1 MMKTT
6 YSLLATLAL
15 AAPVEA
21 LEIVTLTGITRSK
34 TVAAGSLVEVIGTNK
49 NNDGN
54 IEYLRFTF
62 ADGSSTKMALRGKE
76 SGAFDDMK
84 GNAFT
89 GLTAVTL
96 ETSTGAAVPATCAT
110 LKITP
115 ANEIGVS
122 PPGAI
127 LVLPENATGNY
138 TVVTESSNDLV
149 NWTTISTHVVDLAN
163 APKFFR
169 SRIIKTSP

>member
-1 MMKTT
+1 MKTT
-6 YSLLATLAL
+6 YSLLAIWAL
-15 AAPVEA
+15 AGSAEA
-21 LEIVTLTGITRSK
+21 LEHVTLTGITRTK
-34 TVAAGSLVEVIGTNK
+34 AVAAGSLVEVIGTNK

-54 IEYLRFTF
+54 AEFLRFTF
-62 ADGSSTKMALRGKE
+62 ADGSSTKMMLRGKE
-76 SGAFDDMK
+76 SGQFDDMK

-89 GLTAVTL
+89 GITLVTL
-96 ETSTGAAVPATCAT
+96 ETSTGAATPATCAT

-115 ANEIGVS
+115 ANEIGVT
-122 PPGAI
+122 PAGAV

-149 NWTTISTHVVDLAN
+149 SWTTIATHIVDINN

-169 SRIIKTSP
+169 SRIVKTSP